1 MVALGFYAVVRFAD
15 MARLGVLGEIV
26 SGSREAA
33 FFQLEMAI
41 GVVIPMLLLALPA
54 VRRNAGRLYG
64 AAVMVVAGFVVNRL
78 NVSLTGFESAQGGH
92 YVPTIAEGIIT
103 LMLVGIGF
111 AAFGLAVRFLP
122 VMSPVEEPEL
132 RASVEPR
139 LARARVPELARS

>member
-1 MVALGFYAVVRFAD
+1 

-41 GVVIPMLLLALPA
+41 GVVVPMALLAMPA
-54 VRRNAGRLYG
+54 VRRNAGRLYA
-64 AAVMVVAGFVVNRL
+64 AAVLVVAGFVVNRL

-92 YVPTIAEGIIT
+92 YVPTLAEGIIT

-111 AAFGLAVRFLP
+111 AAFALAVRFLP
-122 VMSPVEEPEL
+122 VMSAVEQPEL
-132 RASVEPR
+132 RASAEPS
-139 LARARVPELARS
+139 LARARVPELARELGIRRS

>member
-1 MVALGFYAVVRFAD
+1 
-15 MARLGVLGEIV
+15 
-26 SGSREAA
+26 
-33 FFQLEMAI
+33 
-41 GVVIPMLLLALPA
+41 
-54 VRRNAGRLYG
+54 
-64 AAVMVVAGFVVNRL
+64 MVVAGFVVNRL

-122 VMSPVEEPEL
+122 VMAAVEEPEL
-132 RASVEPR
+132 RASVEPK